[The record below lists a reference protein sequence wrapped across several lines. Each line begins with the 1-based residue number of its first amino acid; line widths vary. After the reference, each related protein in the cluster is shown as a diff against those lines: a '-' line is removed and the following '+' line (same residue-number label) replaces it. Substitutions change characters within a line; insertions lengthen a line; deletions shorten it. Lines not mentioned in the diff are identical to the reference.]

1 MLLNGGELDGAR
13 ILSPQAVAAMTTDAM
28 PSGVHF
34 AGSLVGSKYG
44 TSWGLGFEIRTD
56 PITSHA
62 PGSVGSFRWSGAWP
76 TYFWVDPAEKM
87 AVVQMIQA
95 APGTAGEA
103 FGAIR
108 HLAYGALT
116 IPDRGEQQASLAAL
130 SPEALGDYE
139 GFYTFGR
146 STSARD
152 PDHSAPFGG
161 IGLDVGR
168 VGGEIRVLGALVAM
182 SRHQFPP
189 AIIRHAVWL
198 YLRFTLS
205 YRDVE
210 DLLAE
215 RGLDVSYESVRRWVL
230 KFGPLFARELRR
242 RRHRPTSQWHLDE
255 MAVLIS
261 GEQFWLWR
269 AVDDEGEVLDLL
281 VQRRRDKNAA
291 VKLMRKLLKKQG
303 FTPDVLVTD
312 KLRSYGAAKAALG
325 LSARH
330 EQGLRKNNRAEN
342 SHQPVRRHERKM
354 QRFKSPGSAQRFLS
368 THAAVCSTFN
378 VQRHLTSRATLRTLR
393 GEALQTWRAATA
405 A

>member
-1 MLLNGGELDGAR
+1 MTR
-13 ILSPQAVAAMTTDAM
+13 IS
-28 PSGVHF
+28 F
-34 AGSLVGSKYG
+34 A
-44 TSWGLGFEIRTD
+44 
-56 PITSHA
+56 
-62 PGSVGSFRWSGAWP
+62 
-76 TYFWVDPAEKM
+76 
-87 AVVQMIQA
+87 
-95 APGTAGEA
+95 
-103 FGAIR
+103 
-108 HLAYGALT
+108 
-116 IPDRGEQQASLAAL
+116 
-130 SPEALGDYE
+130 
-139 GFYTFGR
+139 
-146 STSARD
+146 
-152 PDHSAPFGG
+152 
-161 IGLDVGR
+161 
-168 VGGEIRVLGALVAM
+168 
-182 SRHQFPP
+182 RHQFPP
-189 AIIRHAVWL
+189 AIIRHTVWL

-242 RRHRPTSQWHLDE
+242 RRHRPTSRWHFDE
-255 MAVLIS
+255 MAVLIG
-261 GEQFWLWR
+261 GEQFWPWR

-291 VKLMRKLLKKQG
+291 VKLMRKLLKKLG
-303 FTPDVLVTD
+303 FAPDVLVTD

-342 SHQPVRRHERKM
+342 SHQPVRRRERKM

-368 THAAVCSTFN
+368 THAAVHNTFN
-378 VQRHLTSRATLRTLR
+378 VQRHLTSRATLRALR